1 MTGYGLVIDRPLWNF
16 ISDPGCFQPI
26 VCENHITSRSL
37 PKMFLL
43 REVMHKHAR
52 VSGGA
57 QDTLIGDCTTFATI
71 YRRGCASGAVR
82 TVLLTGDGIKS

>member
-16 ISDPGCFQPI
+16 ISEPGCFQPI

-43 REVMHKHAR
+43 REVVDETRSFGTHA
-52 VSGGA
+52 
-57 QDTLIGDCTTFATI
+57 
-71 YRRGCASGAVR
+71 
-82 TVLLTGDGIKS
+82 